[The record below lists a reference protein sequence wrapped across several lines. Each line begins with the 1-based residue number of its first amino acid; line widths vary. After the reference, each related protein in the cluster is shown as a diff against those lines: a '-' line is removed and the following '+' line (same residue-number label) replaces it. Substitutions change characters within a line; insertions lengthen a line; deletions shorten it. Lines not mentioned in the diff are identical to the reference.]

1 MEHDGLKWYK
11 FTCALLFIIMAFM
24 GFTMHLM
31 MERMDEINKVNAE
44 LKASIPS
51 QNYDIVN
58 RNEKAIGLLKFE
70 IDLLKEDIKN
80 EQEKTIGL
88 ISDDGYAFT
97 SISDLDIRIS
107 KLEKQ
112 NN

>member
-1 MEHDGLKWYK
+1 MDQDSLKWYK
-11 FTCALLFIIMAFM
+11 FSQVLLFVIIAFM
-24 GFTMHLM
+24 GLIMHLM
-31 MERMDEINKVNAE
+31 MERMDELNQINAE

-58 RNEKAIGLLKFE
+58 RNEKSIGLLKFE
-70 IDLLKEDIKN
+70 IDLLKEDMKN
-80 EQEKTIGL
+80 EQAKTIGL

-112 NN
+112 NK

>member
-58 RNEKAIGLLKFE
+58 QNHRKKVSQCQNMTQ
-70 IDLLKEDIKN
+70 DLIIW
-80 EQEKTIGL
+80 TI
-88 ISDDGYAFT
+88 S
-97 SISDLDIRIS
+97 
-107 KLEKQ
+107 
-112 NN
+112 